1 MPRTSV
7 EEQKEEAVAFGERL
21 RWVREMVSGSPTRLA
36 ADAGVDTSTIRYIER
51 GMRMPSVPLLKM
63 LCHVLRISPDY
74 LLWGSLAGVEPELAA
89 KLKAA
94 HPGLSWPPAAPTPDN
109 SNNSPPSSRHRPRI
123 HDRPDSVSAG

>member
-7 EEQKEEAVAFGERL
+7 EEKKEEVLAFGQRL
-21 RWVREMVSGSPTRLA
+21 LWVREMVTGNPTRLA
-36 ADAGVDTSTIRYIER
+36 ADCGVDTSTIRYIER

-74 LLWGSLAGVEPELAA
+74 LLYGSLAGVDSELAA

-94 HPGLSWPPAAPTPDN
+94 HPELSWPASPPAPCN
-109 SNNSPPSSRHRPRI
+109 SRNSPPSSGRRPRI
-123 HDRPDSVSAG
+123 PTRGDTVPVG